1 MLVGFV
7 DQSTEYDWPAVFTAM
22 VLEGNVTSGLE
33 QGSAATRQIR
43 ICGWRPGSNV
53 PG

>member
-22 VLEGNVTSGLE
+22 ALDGKVTSGLE
-33 QGSAATRQIR
+33 QGSAETRQIR